1 MSFDIEV
8 LSINTL
14 FKILKITQHLCLLVL
29 PPHGL
34 PHLPQTHPLLP
45 PSAN

>member
-14 FKILKITQHLCLLVL
+14 FKIKITQQLCLLVL

-34 PHLPQTHPLLP
+34 PHLPQSHPLLP